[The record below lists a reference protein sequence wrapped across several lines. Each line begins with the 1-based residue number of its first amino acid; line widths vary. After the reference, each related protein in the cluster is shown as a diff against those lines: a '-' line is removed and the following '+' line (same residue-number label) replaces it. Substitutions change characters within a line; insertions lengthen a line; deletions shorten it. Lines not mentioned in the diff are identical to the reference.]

1 MLVQFPSS
9 IRIADGL
16 QRGLSLIYETDSFTI
31 SMTGWIAELRT
42 WLALEISI
50 RATFGK
56 DSKHHSSSCRQ
67 ANKMPPDFFLRIV
80 QLGRHLQPLISSTNF
95 IAALEGLQIMNM
107 CEIALLSSDLR
118 QLPSK
123 SKCERKR
130 STPTR
135 LRIQSMLDLE

>member
-50 RATFGK
+50 RANFWKG
-56 DSKHHSSSCRQ
+56 SRHHSSSCRQ
-67 ANKMPPDFFLRIV
+67 ANTGRPDFFLRIV
-80 QLGRHLQPLISSTNF
+80 QRGRQLQPLSSSTNF
-95 IAALEGLQIMNM
+95 IAALEKHQIMTI
-107 CEIALLSSDLR
+107 CGIALLSSGHW

-123 SKCERKR
+123 SKCDRK
-130 STPTR
+130 
-135 LRIQSMLDLE
+135 